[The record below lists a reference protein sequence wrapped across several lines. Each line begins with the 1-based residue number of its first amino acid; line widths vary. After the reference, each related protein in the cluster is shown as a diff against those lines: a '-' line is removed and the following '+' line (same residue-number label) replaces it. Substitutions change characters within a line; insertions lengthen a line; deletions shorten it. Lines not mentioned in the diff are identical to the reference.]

1 MKLNAHFYLLNDDF
15 SPEYAEANHGG
26 NESENNPL
34 YEWEDELEVDGLE
47 ELVVCENGSYTLAGE
62 TDQIGTFSFELTD
75 MLVFELQQSNGIH
88 GAFALST
95 SLVDRFELNDTV
107 EGKQLKVYIKDYEP
121 LTNPIP
127 GVYIAAK
134 QFPKE
139 LIVE

>member
-26 NESENNPL
+26 QESENNPL
-34 YEWEDELEVDGLE
+34 YQWEDELEVDELE
-47 ELVVCENGSYTLAGE
+47 DVVVCENGSYTLAGE
-62 TDQIGTFSFELTD
+62 TDQIGTFSFELSN

-88 GAFALST
+88 GAFALSN
-95 SLVDRFELNDTV
+95 SLVNHFELIDSV
-107 EGKQLKVYIKDYEP
+107 DGKELKVFIKDYEP

-139 LIVE
+139 LITE

>member
-26 NESENNPL
+26 QESENNPL

-47 ELVVCENGSYTLAGE
+47 NVVVCENGSYTLAGE
-62 TDQIGTFSFELTD
+62 TDQIGTFSFELSN
-75 MLVFELQQSNGIH
+75 MLVFELQQSNGVH
-88 GAFALST
+88 GAFALSN
-95 SLVDRFELNDTV
+95 SLVNHFELIDSV
-107 EGKQLKVYIKDYEP
+107 DGKELKVFIKDYEP

-127 GVYIAAK
+127 GGYIAAK

-139 LIVE
+139 LITE

>member
-26 NESENNPL
+26 QESENNPL

-47 ELVVCENGSYTLAGE
+47 NVVVCENGSYTLAGE
-62 TDQIGTFSFELTD
+62 TDQIGTFSFELSN
-75 MLVFELQQSNGIH
+75 MLVFELQQSNGVY
-88 GAFALST
+88 GAFALSN
-95 SLVDRFELNDTV
+95 SLVNHFELIDSV
-107 EGKQLKVYIKDYEP
+107 DGKELKVFIKDYEP

-139 LIVE
+139 LITE

>member
-1 MKLNAHFYLLNDDF
+1 MKLSAHFYLLNDDF

-26 NESENNPL
+26 QESENNPL
-34 YEWEDELEVDGLE
+34 YQWEDELEVDELE
-47 ELVVCENGSYTLAGE
+47 DVVVCENGSYTLAGE
-62 TDQIGTFSFELTD
+62 TDQIGTFSFELSN

-88 GAFALST
+88 GAFALSN
-95 SLVDRFELNDTV
+95 SLVNHFELIDNVD
-107 EGKQLKVYIKDYEP
+107 GKVLKVFIKDYEP

-139 LIVE
+139 LITE

>member
-1 MKLNAHFYLLNDDF
+1 MKLSAHFYLLNDDF

-26 NESENNPL
+26 QESENNPF
-34 YEWEDELEVDGLE
+34 YQWEDELEVDELE
-47 ELVVCENGSYTLAGE
+47 DVVVCENGSYTLAGE
-62 TDQIGTFSFELTD
+62 TDQIGTFSFELSN

-88 GAFALST
+88 GAFALSN
-95 SLVDRFELNDTV
+95 SLVNHFELIDSV
-107 EGKQLKVYIKDYEP
+107 DGKELKVFIKDYEP

-139 LIVE
+139 LITE

>member
-1 MKLNAHFYLLNDDF
+1 MKLSAHFYLLNDDF

-26 NESENNPL
+26 QESENNPL
-34 YEWEDELEVDGLE
+34 YQWEDELEVDELE
-47 ELVVCENGSYTLAGE
+47 DVVVCENGSYTLAGE
-62 TDQIGTFSFELTD
+62 TDQIGTFSFELSN

-88 GAFALST
+88 GAFALSN
-95 SLVDRFELNDTV
+95 SLVNHFELIDSV
-107 EGKQLKVYIKDYEP
+107 DGKELKVFIKDYEP

-139 LIVE
+139 LITE